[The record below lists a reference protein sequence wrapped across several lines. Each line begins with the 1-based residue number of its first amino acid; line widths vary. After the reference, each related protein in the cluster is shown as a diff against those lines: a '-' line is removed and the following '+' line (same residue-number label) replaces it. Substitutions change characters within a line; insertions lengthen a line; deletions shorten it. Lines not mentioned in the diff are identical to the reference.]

1 MIIEIAKT
9 ILLVEDEAVTAA
21 AQARS
26 LEKNGFNV
34 ITAYNGEKA
43 VECATG
49 NSKIDLILMDI
60 DLGAGMDGTQA
71 AAIILIHRDI
81 PLLFLSSHTEPE
93 IVERTEK
100 ITSYGY
106 VVKNTGE
113 TVLMASI
120 KMAFKLHEANMKLR
134 ITGDNF
140 STVFHMNPV
149 AMSISR
155 ISNCIVCD
163 VNEAFSKLM
172 GFQGDEVIGKN
183 VMEDLSVW
191 VDPGDKHLIVEEVE
205 RRGRV
210 DSFERLFR
218 MKDGTLRMLEISAEL
233 IMYDNE
239 VSLLIIWHDFTER
252 RRAEELLRESEER
265 YRTLFENATEG
276 IFLTTPAGRYIAVN
290 PSTARMFRYSSPEE
304 MIDSVT
310 DIGLQIYANPEDRF
324 TVQRMLAEHG
334 KFEGLEVEMVR
345 KDKSRIWIT
354 MNIHVVRDKQGN
366 ILYYDGTCVDITERK
381 RAEELLRESEER
393 YRMLFE
399 NATEG
404 LFLTTPAGKYI
415 NVNPSVARMFGYSS
429 PREVLETVS
438 DIGRQIYA
446 HPEDRDTFLRMMA
459 EHGKVE
465 GFEVEMVRKD
475 SSRIWIR
482 MNVHVVRDA
491 QGNIMHYEG
500 TCVDITESR
509 RIEDALRKSEN
520 EFKTLFEAGPIGIG
534 LLKGRVILKANTQL
548 IKMTGYT
555 AEEML
560 GQFVQ
565 KFYASDDEFERV
577 GRILYGMI
585 EKDGLGEM
593 ETRLAD
599 KSGRFVDI
607 ILRGSAIDRNDP
619 SSGTIITVQDIT
631 ERKRSEEALEKAL
644 QEKET
649 LFHEL
654 QHRMKNSL
662 MMINSIL
669 LIEIEHS
676 DDNNTRAV
684 LENIK
689 GRIESLAFLYTLL
702 YNSKSLREV
711 SLDEYIDSIVAS
723 LASSYISVKTP
734 VTIEKKCDR
743 ITADVK
749 SAAAWGLIVNELL
762 TNALKYA
769 YPMGESGVISIRLGR
784 KNSLIELAVSDRGA
798 GPAADFDIDNPRGL
812 GLLLVRL
819 LAGQLGGRLSFRRSE
834 ENVFMVIAPA

>member
-1 MIIEIAKT
+1 MKTEIAKT

-26 LEKNGFNV
+26 LEKNGFTV
-34 ITAYNGEKA
+34 ITAYNGENA

-71 AAIILIHRDI
+71 GAIILTHRDI

-120 KMAFKLHEANMKLR
+120 KMAFKLHEANRKLR

-149 AMSISR
+149 AMTITEIDSSLI
-155 ISNCIVCD
+155 CD
-163 VNEAFSKLM
+163 VNEAFTRLTGYS
-172 GFQGDEVIGKN
+172 EEEAIGKN
-183 VMEDLSVW
+183 ALKDLNIW
-191 VDPGDKHLIVEEVE
+191 VDPDD
-205 RRGRV
+205 RRNMVCQIETSGRV
-210 DSFERLFR
+210 DGLEMMFR
-218 MKDGTLRMLEISAEL
+218 MKDGTIRILQAAGEL
-233 IMYDNE
+233 ITYNNKPCM
-239 VSLLIIWHDFTER
+239 LGIWHDFTER

-265 YRTLFENATEG
+265 YRSLFENATEG

-310 DIGLQIYANPEDRF
+310 DIGRQIYANPEDRL

-334 KFEGLEVEMVR
+334 RFEGLEVEMVR

-381 RAEELLRESEER
+381 GIEE
-393 YRMLFE
+393 
-399 NATEG
+399 
-404 LFLTTPAGKYI
+404 
-415 NVNPSVARMFGYSS
+415 
-429 PREVLETVS
+429 
-438 DIGRQIYA
+438 
-446 HPEDRDTFLRMMA
+446 
-459 EHGKVE
+459 
-465 GFEVEMVRKD
+465 
-475 SSRIWIR
+475 
-482 MNVHVVRDA
+482 
-491 QGNIMHYEG
+491 
-500 TCVDITESR
+500 
-509 RIEDALRKSEN
+509 ALRKSEN
-520 EFKTLFEAGPIGIG
+520 EFKSLFEAGPIGIG
-534 LLKGRVILKANTQL
+534 LLKGRVILKANPQL

-599 KSGRFVDI
+599 KSGRFVDVI
-607 ILRGSAIDRNDP
+607 MRGSAIDRNDP
-619 SSGTIITVQDIT
+619 SAGTIITVQDIT

-669 LIEIEHS
+669 FIEIEHS
-676 DDNNTRAV
+676 DDSKTRAV

-711 SLDEYIDSIVAS
+711 SLDDYIDSIAVS

-743 ITADVK
+743 ISVDVK

-769 YPMGESGVISIRLGR
+769 YPKGESGVITIHLGL
-784 KNSLIELAVSDRGA
+784 KNSLIELAVSDSGA

-819 LAGQLGGRLSFRRSE
+819 LAGQLGGRLSFRRGE